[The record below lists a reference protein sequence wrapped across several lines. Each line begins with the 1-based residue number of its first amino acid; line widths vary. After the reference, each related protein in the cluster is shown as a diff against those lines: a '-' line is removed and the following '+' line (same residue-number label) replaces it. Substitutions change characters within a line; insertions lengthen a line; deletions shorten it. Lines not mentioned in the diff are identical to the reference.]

1 MQKIPKDKK
10 PSHHWCALKLEEI
23 ERKTAT
29 DLEIGLNK
37 EFAQKRLEEKGFN
50 KFRKRK
56 EKTLIYKIIKQFKN
70 PLLLILLLAGI
81 ATLLLHEY
89 LDSLV
94 IFIALLINISI
105 ETFQEKRASNAF
117 EKLSESQEKYATVIR
132 DGKRSVIPSE
142 ELVVG
147 DIVEI
152 ENGSYVPAD
161 IRLIKIKNL
170 TVNES
175 TLTGEWKDVQKQTK
189 ICPEN
194 TPITSQFNMIWMGTL
209 VTSGSGFGVVI
220 ETGKD
225 TQVGKIAESLTG
237 IEEQQTPIQ
246 IKISIIAKFL
256 IYIITGAIVLI
267 FALGIWRGEPFS
279 EMLLIAIAVAV
290 AAMPQG
296 LPAAVTTTLA
306 IGMEKMLKKGG
317 LVRNLLAAETLGGT
331 TIILT
336 DKTGTLT
343 KAKMV
348 FKNAITLNSIENPE
362 RQTQLKEDEKEM
374 IKGAVM
380 ASDAFME
387 EKDGKW
393 EAQGRPTEKAIIQ
406 KAFELKITR
415 DSPEE
420 KRVDFLPFNTKN
432 GFAVSLNIRKDD
444 KNIIYL
450 SGIPEY
456 LIKLSKYVLKD
467 GKEIEI
473 DEKTRELFKKEQKEK
488 SERGMRIIGVGY
500 TKVNWEAIIDKEKD
514 YSKDIPNQ
522 EIVLL
527 GLMSFKDPV
536 RENVKSSIEK
546 AKKAGARVVMVT
558 GDNSATA
565 SEIAREAGLVDSNSD
580 IKTLTGTE
588 IETLEDEELYQKLQ
602 KVSVF
607 ARVLPEQKLRIAKI
621 LKNKG
626 EIVAMT
632 GDGVND
638 APALRSAN
646 IGIAVGSGT
655 EVAKESSDMI
665 LINDSF
671 SIIVDAIEE
680 GRRIVDNL
688 KKIVAYLLSTS
699 FSEILLIGAALV
711 FALPLPLLPT
721 QILWA
726 NIIEEGLMSFAFA
739 FEKKEGGL
747 MKRNPRSKRVKDVLT
762 PNLKKAIVMIS
773 LITGTFLFS
782 IFLFVNFYLDLPIE
796 ETRTIMFVALSI
808 DSMFFAFSFKDLDK
822 PVWKINLF
830 DNKYLIISLTLSI
843 SLLILAIT
851 LPPLK
856 SLLSLVSLNI
866 FEVFL
871 LLVAGLIDL
880 AIIEFVK
887 YYLFQKKDKEN

>member
-1 MQKIPKDKK
+1 MQKVSADKK
-10 PSHHWCALKLEEI
+10 IKRDWCSLELEEI
-23 ERKTAT
+23 ERRTETNLKT
-29 DLEIGLNK
+29 GLK
-37 EFAQKRLEEKGFN
+37 KSSIEKRLNENGFN
-50 KFRKRK
+50 KFKKKK
-56 EKTLIYKIIKQFKN
+56 EKTLIFKIVKQFKN
-70 PLLLILLLAGI
+70 PLVLILLLAGI

-89 LDSLV
+89 VDSLV

-142 ELVVG
+142 ELVIG

-170 TVNES
+170 TINES
-175 TLTGEWKDVQKQTK
+175 TLTGEWENVQKQTQK
-189 ICPEN
+189 YPAN

-209 VTSGSGFGVVI
+209 VTSGSGLGVVV
-220 ETGKD
+220 ETGKN
-225 TQVGKIAESLTG
+225 TQIGKIAESLTG

-246 IKISIIAKFL
+246 KKVSIIAKFL
-256 IYIITGAIVLI
+256 IYIISGAIVLI
-267 FALGIWRGEPFS
+267 FTLGIWRGEPFS

-306 IGMEKMLKKGG
+306 IGMEKMLNKGG

-362 RQTQLKEDEKEM
+362 RQTQLKDDEIEM

-393 EAQGRPTEKAIIQ
+393 EARGRPTEKAIIQ
-406 KAFELKITR
+406 KAFELNITR
-415 DSPEE
+415 SNSEE
-420 KRVDFLPFNTKN
+420 ERVDFLPFNTEN
-432 GFAVSLNIRKDD
+432 GFAASLNIRKND
-444 KNIIYL
+444 KNIVYL

-456 LIKLSKYVLKD
+456 LIKISKYVLKD
-467 GKEIEI
+467 DKEISINEEI
-473 DEKTRELFKKEQKEK
+473 RELFRKEQEEK
-488 SERGMRIIGVGY
+488 SKRGMRIIGVGY
-500 TKVNWEAIIDKEKD
+500 TKVNWENIIGEDNDFSKE
-514 YSKDIPNQ
+514 IPNQ

-527 GLMSFKDPV
+527 GLMSFKDPI
-536 RENVKSSIEK
+536 REDVKASIKK
-546 AKKAGARVVMVT
+546 AKEAGARVVMAT
-558 GDNSATA
+558 GDNAATA
-565 SEIAREAGLVDSNSD
+565 SEIAREAGLVEDKVN
-580 IKTLTGTE
+580 IKTLTGTD
-588 IETLEDEELYQKLQ
+588 IKSLNDEELYQKIQ

-607 ARVLPEQKLRIAKI
+607 ARVLPEQKLRIARI
-621 LKNKG
+621 LKNKN

-638 APALRSAN
+638 APALRSAS

-671 SIIVDAIEE
+671 SIIIDAIEE
-680 GRRIVDNL
+680 GRKIIDNL

-699 FSEILLIGAALV
+699 FSEIILIGAALV
-711 FALPLPLLPT
+711 FGFPLPLLPT

-739 FEKKEGGL
+739 FEKKEDNI

-773 LITGTFLFS
+773 LITGTFLFG
-782 IFLFVNFYLDLPIE
+782 IFLFTRNYLNLPIE
-796 ETRTIMFVALSI
+796 EIRTIMFVALSI

-822 PVWKINLF
+822 PIWKINLF
-830 DNKYLIISLTLSI
+830 DNKYLIISLTLSL

-856 SLLSLVSLNI
+856 SILSLVSLKT

-871 LLVAGLIDL
+871 LLMAGIIDL
-880 AIIEFVK
+880 AIIELVK
-887 YYLFQKKDKEN
+887 YRLFQKNN